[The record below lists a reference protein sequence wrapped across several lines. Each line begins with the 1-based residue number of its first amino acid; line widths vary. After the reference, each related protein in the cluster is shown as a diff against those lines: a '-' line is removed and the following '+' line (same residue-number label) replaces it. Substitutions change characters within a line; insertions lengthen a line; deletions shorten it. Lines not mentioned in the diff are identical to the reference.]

1 MADHS
6 KPTIDSNYSSF
17 VDEIDVRF
25 DDLAVGLDPAVTS
38 PTNIPTNSIRW
49 NSVNNKWEK
58 YDGSSW
64 NNLSTSYDIGVNK
77 LITTNWIVEETAGVL
92 QIKTS
97 LGVLKFSM
105 DSSGFTVY

>member
-6 KPTIDSNYSSF
+6 KPTITSTYSDF
-17 VDEIDVRF
+17 VAEMDARYN
-25 DDLAVGLDPAVTS
+25 DLAVGLDPAVTTA
-38 PTNIPTNSIRW
+38 TNVPNNAIRW

-64 NNLSTSYDIGVNK
+64 SDLTTK
-77 LITTNWIVEETAGVL
+77 LTTQNWIIEESPSGDL

-97 LGVLKFSM
+97 GGILKFSM
-105 DSSGFTVY
+105 SETIGFTAH